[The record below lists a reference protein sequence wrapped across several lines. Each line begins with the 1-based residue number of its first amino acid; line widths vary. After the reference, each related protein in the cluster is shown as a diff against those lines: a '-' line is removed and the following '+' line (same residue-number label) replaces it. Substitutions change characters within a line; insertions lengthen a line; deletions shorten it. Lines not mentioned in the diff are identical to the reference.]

1 MLIPQLIQ
9 AARGL
14 VLLLGDERERSSNA
28 GISTGRSV
36 LTASLIHCNSIQLQD
51 ARKNGSEGQ
60 S

>member
-14 VLLLGDERERSSNA
+14 VLLLGDGRERSSNA

-51 ARKNGSEGQ
+51 ARKNG
-60 S
+60 